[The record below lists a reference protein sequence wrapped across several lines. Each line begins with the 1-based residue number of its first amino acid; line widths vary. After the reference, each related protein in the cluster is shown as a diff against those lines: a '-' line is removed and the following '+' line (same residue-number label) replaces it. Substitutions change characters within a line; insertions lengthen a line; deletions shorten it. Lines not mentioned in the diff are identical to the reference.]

1 MEQTHPHAA
10 SKNPLTAMFSAG
22 IYPDHTPEMKKIM
35 DELRVIVKNPVV
47 EAAYNTAIANLDP
60 FIMEL
65 GIQQDNPWT
74 GTTVDD
80 FVDYFDKWFT
90 FLPQPT
96 SGLGFIVPL
105 TFFYVNN
112 PQAFY
117 FMNRL
122 QSKSGHREEYSREI
136 FDWTVK
142 FIKERGRFMDTPASI
157 DQAYLKE
164 WMATFPND
172 DFIIPAGGF
181 KTFNDFFTRRLNTS
195 AAHHPRPISDP
206 DDDSV
211 VVASGDTEINF
222 IESNLTLKTS
232 LPVKSRELN
241 VAELLNNSQY
251 AKYFV
256 GGTAVSCVLM
266 PNSYHHYHAPVAGKI
281 VEGMEVPGIYNG
293 ILDGEHWFGEG
304 NIGESDTDFS
314 IFEDFH
320 RAYFIIETAGY
331 GYVAVIPVGLNTISA
346 IHPSVVS
353 NTYVAPGGT
362 PVRVEKGDE
371 LGYFAY
377 GGSLNILLFQ
387 AGVLDCL
394 SVLQGQRI
402 GKMSKLA
409 PAKHA

>member
-1 MEQTHPHAA
+1 MEQKNPHAPA
-10 SKNPLTAMFSAG
+10 KSPLVAMFPDG
-22 IYPDHTPEMKKIM
+22 IYPPHTPEMTKIM
-35 DELRVIVKNPVV
+35 NELRVIVSNPVV

-65 GIQQDNPWT
+65 GIQQENPWA
-74 GTTVDD
+74 GTTVND
-80 FVDYFDKWFT
+80 FVSYFDKWFT
-90 FLPQPT
+90 FLPQPA

-117 FMNRL
+117 FMNKL
-122 QSKSGHREEYSREI
+122 QSKSGRGEEYSKEI
-136 FDWTVK
+136 FNWTVK
-142 FIKERGRFMDTPASI
+142 FIKERGRFMDSPASI
-157 DQAYLKE
+157 NQDYLKE
-164 WMATFPND
+164 WMATFPNQ

-181 KTFNDFFTRRLNTS
+181 KTFNEFFTRSLNIS
-195 AAHHPRPISDP
+195 ATHHPRPISDP
-206 DDDSV
+206 DDDAI

-232 LPVKSRELN
+232 LPVKTRELN
-241 VAELLNNSQY
+241 VTELLNNSKF
-251 AKYFV
+251 AKHFV
-256 GGTAVSCVLM
+256 GGTALSCVLM
-266 PNSYHHYHAPVAGKI
+266 PASYHHYHAPVGGNI

-293 ILDGEHWFGEG
+293 IMDGEHWFGEG

-320 RAYFIIETAGY
+320 RAYFIIETKDY

-353 NTYVAPGGT
+353 NTYVAPGGK
-362 PVRVEKGDE
+362 PVKIKKGEE

-387 AGVLDCL
+387 PGVLDCI

-402 GKMSKLA
+402 GSMSKL
-409 PAKHA
+409 KQ

>member
-1 MEQTHPHAA
+1 MEQKNSNTS
-10 SKNPLTAMFSAG
+10 SKNPLTAMFPDEV
-22 IYPDHTPEMKKIM
+22 YPAHTPEMREIM
-35 DELRVIVKNPVV
+35 NELRVIVRNPVV

-65 GIQQDNPWT
+65 GIQQENPWT

-80 FVDYFDKWFT
+80 FVGYFDKWFT
-90 FLPQPT
+90 FLPLPS

-117 FMNRL
+117 FMNKL
-122 QSKSGHREEYSREI
+122 QSKSGHAEVYSKEI
-136 FDWTVK
+136 FNWTVR
-142 FIKERGRFMDTPASI
+142 FIKERGRFMDSTASI
-157 DQAYLKE
+157 NPDYMKQ
-164 WMATFPND
+164 WMATFPNK
-172 DFIIPAGGF
+172 DFVIPAGGF
-181 KTFNDFFTRRLNTS
+181 KTFNEFFTRSLNIT
-195 AAHHPRPISDP
+195 AAYNPRPISAP
-206 DDDSV
+206 DDDSI

-232 LPVKSRELN
+232 LPVKTRELN
-241 VAELLNNSQY
+241 VTQLLNNSKF
-251 AKYFV
+251 AKHFV

-266 PNSYHHYHAPVAGKI
+266 PTSYHHYHAPVGGNI

-293 ILDGEHWFGEG
+293 IMDGEHWFGEG

-320 RAYFIIETAGY
+320 RAYFIIETKDY

-353 NTYVAPGGT
+353 NTYVPPGGQ
-362 PVRVEKGDE
+362 PIKVNKGDE

-387 AGVLDCL
+387 AGVLDCI

-402 GKMSKLA
+402 GSMSKL
-409 PAKHA
+409 KK